1 MNVLV
6 VGASRGSGAA
16 AVQELLKAGHLVTAF
31 ARSASGEPET
41 DAVRRLAGDVMDAD
55 ALAKAM
61 VGQDAVVVALGISD
75 SPVAVRLLRR
85 ANTRLDV
92 RSQGTA
98 KVIDAMRAA
107 GIRRLV
113 VQSTY
118 GIGETYARL
127 PLSLK
132 AFFSLV
138 IKPQVAD
145 HVRQEELVRGSG
157 LDWTLVRPVV
167 LHDGAVDAP
176 AKVDLAD
183 QVASMKVSRTQLAKV
198 LAEAVGRDTWHEQ
211 TLSVSG

>member
-1 MNVLV
+1 
-6 VGASRGSGAA
+6 
-16 AVQELLKAGHLVTAF
+16 
-31 ARSASGEPET
+31 
-41 DAVRRLAGDVMDAD
+41 
-55 ALAKAM
+55 
-61 VGQDAVVVALGISD
+61 
-75 SPVAVRLLRR
+75 
-85 ANTRLDV
+85 
-92 RSQGTA
+92 
-98 KVIDAMRAA
+98 MRAA

-138 IKPQVAD
+138 IRPQVAD